1 VQRLEAVEKAEAQ
14 ELGLEEYKM
23 KTNEE
28 MLAAISAE

>member
-28 MLAAISAE
+28 MLAAINGE